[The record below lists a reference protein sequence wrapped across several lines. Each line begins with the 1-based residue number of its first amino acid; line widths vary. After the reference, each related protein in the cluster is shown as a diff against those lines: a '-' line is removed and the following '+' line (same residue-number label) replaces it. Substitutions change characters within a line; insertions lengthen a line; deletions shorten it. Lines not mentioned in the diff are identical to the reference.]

1 MASFTSRSVQ
11 HGVPDLVLLDE
22 ISENSILTC
31 LRGRFGADLIYTYIG
46 NVLIS
51 ANPFKDL
58 PIFGAE
64 QIRQYYGKQM
74 YEVPPH
80 IFALADEAYRNIKT
94 KAQDQCIIITG
105 ESGAGKTE
113 AAKLIMKFVAA
124 VSGDNKGGSKIKDQ
138 LLQSNPVLE
147 AFGNAK
153 TNRNYNSSRFGKYMD
168 MQFDFKADPVGG
180 KITNYL
186 LEKSRVTSQGK
197 GERNFH
203 IFYLLLAGASAD
215 KLAAMS
221 LKSDPK
227 QYYYLNQSDCITV
240 EHINDKAF
248 YNEMTQ
254 AMGVVGFS
262 KDDIDFA
269 LQMVAAILNLGN
281 VNFTAIDDTKCKT
294 ADQNQ
299 LATASKLF
307 NVDPATLA
315 ASLTG
320 RTVTTREGNITTP
333 LTVKQAEQTRDALSK
348 AVYERIFMWIINKI
362 NDFIHAPHEQKR
374 QVIGVLDIY
383 GFEIFGTNGFEQFCI
398 NFCNEKLQQLF
409 IELTLKSEQE
419 EYQREGIDWVHIDYF
434 NNAIICD
441 LVEAT
446 PAGLIAV
453 MDEQGLLQNNSDKQ
467 FLDKMMQRFKGHA
480 HFATKQI
487 NDGTF
492 TLKHYAGDVTY
503 DSNGFL
509 DKNKDTLFKDLS
521 KAMFSSRTDRLKG
534 LFPEGGLSDQELMK
548 RPVTAA
554 TQFKKSVNE
563 LAASLLIKSPHYVR
577 CIKSNE
583 KKKGGLFDDDLCL
596 HQIRYLGLLENV
608 RVRRAGYAFRQLYSR
623 FVERYKMLCP
633 ETWPKWEEPG
643 APARRQSRSGRR
655 MSQAEH
661 DLQKFINSR
670 VLDQGF
676 AKQGAKK
683 ILDYI
688 KISSTAYLYGNT
700 KLFVKSPT
708 TLFTIEDLREKRIQ
722 LLVAK
727 MQATFRM
734 HVKRVAYKNLRKATI
749 KIQVNIRRALRRIR
763 VKKLRLCYIAWLGT
777 HCESKAA
784 RKSLEWMTPKEKQWV
799 KVRVDAYYR
808 KKNEAAAVSR
818 LRRVFR
824 RHLARATLKAIGAAF
839 TVAKRTGYVKGDRY
853 TVAQWPS
860 TKVRWVQE
868 TVFNLQLIFKRWAAG
883 KYRSLIKPDQKE
895 MLLAKEV
902 ASDMFLGRK
911 TVYPA
916 SVGELFRGNMVAYE
930 TDKNIKRW
938 QQLFGN
944 PDEKII
950 YGSLVVKMDRAN
962 YKREPRV
969 LVVTNKNVYVLDISF
984 KVKSVIPFDALSGLS
999 VSPYSDF
1006 IAVLHIDIKELP
1018 AKDKKKG
1025 DYIVMTETLV
1035 ELVTKIARQ
1044 YQFNTKFQF
1053 KFSVVDNI
1061 SVSVKN
1067 AQQMIKFKVEDVE
1080 ELVMEKGDHKSLIV
1094 VCPKSANKIVDAQRN
1109 AAAPSKLRP
1118 RMPSEA
1124 IPAELLGGL
1133 NEQQFHKF
1141 METGT
1146 LPRNFD
1152 FKAIREKVGELE

>member
-320 RTVTTREGNITTP
+320 RT
-333 LTVKQAEQTRDALSK
+333 
-348 AVYERIFMWIINKI
+348 
-362 NDFIHAPHEQKR
+362 
-374 QVIGVLDIY
+374 
-383 GFEIFGTNGFEQFCI
+383 
-398 NFCNEKLQQLF
+398 
-409 IELTLKSEQE
+409 
-419 EYQREGIDWVHIDYF
+419 
-434 NNAIICD
+434 
-441 LVEAT
+441 
-446 PAGLIAV
+446 
-453 MDEQGLLQNNSDKQ
+453 
-467 FLDKMMQRFKGHA
+467 
-480 HFATKQI
+480 
-487 NDGTF
+487 
-492 TLKHYAGDVTY
+492 
-503 DSNGFL
+503 
-509 DKNKDTLFKDLS
+509 
-521 KAMFSSRTDRLKG
+521 
-534 LFPEGGLSDQELMK
+534 
-548 RPVTAA
+548 
-554 TQFKKSVNE
+554 
-563 LAASLLIKSPHYVR
+563 
-577 CIKSNE
+577 
-583 KKKGGLFDDDLCL
+583 
-596 HQIRYLGLLENV
+596 
-608 RVRRAGYAFRQLYSR
+608 
-623 FVERYKMLCP
+623 
-633 ETWPKWEEPG
+633 
-643 APARRQSRSGRR
+643 
-655 MSQAEH
+655 
-661 DLQKFINSR
+661 